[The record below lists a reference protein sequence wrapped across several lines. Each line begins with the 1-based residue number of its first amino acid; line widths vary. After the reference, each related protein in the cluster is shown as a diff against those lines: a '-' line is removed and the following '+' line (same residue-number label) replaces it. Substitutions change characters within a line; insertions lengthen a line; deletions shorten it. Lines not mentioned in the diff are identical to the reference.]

1 MSFEQSIRCLAKN
14 CKTAPYLAASVLKS
28 SCLSLFANRSDYCP
42 YLTARHCPTHWS
54 ILVCCCGPLTILFY
68 SILSWLPGKSLML
81 QVEADYLTSCNVW
94 RSSIGSIGA
103 STITWLIVWL
113 CVCIVCR
120 RHLKNIK
127 AKEPSCTHYIIIYF
141 NASVLYIVLCIMYI
155 YIYIFLFVHIYI
167 YIYTMYLPAMSQHL
181 PTSPSMVWSIGSSIP
196 DRPRYPS
203 EYRLVLDWFDQQC
216 LGKMFFRDAWDLVPC
231 FKHSRGHLVTLLP
244 VKGSLEAGN

>member
-28 SCLSLFANRSDYCP
+28 SCLSLLANRWDYCP

-81 QVEADYLTSCNVW
+81 QVEADGFWRHVIFE

-120 RHLKNIK
+120 RHLKKHKSKRTILY
-127 AKEPSCTHYIIIYF
+127 PWYIYIYPLYYQIIIYF

-155 YIYIFLFVHIYI
+155 YIYFYLYIYI
-167 YIYTMYLPAMSQHL
+167 YIPCICQLWANICQPHPQWS
-181 PTSPSMVWSIGSSIP
+181 VWSVGSSIP

-216 LGKMFFRDAWDLVPC
+216 LGRMFFREAWDLVPC
-231 FKHSRGHLVTLLP
+231 FKHSRG
-244 VKGSLEAGN
+244 

>member
-167 YIYTMYLPAMSQHL
+167 YIPCICQLWANICQPHPQWFGQSDLLSRIDQGIHPNIVWYWTGLINSVSARCFFGTLETWCPASNIAAV
-181 PTSPSMVWSIGSSIP
+181 TWSP
-196 DRPRYPS
+196 YF
-203 EYRLVLDWFDQQC
+203 L
-216 LGKMFFRDAWDLVPC
+216 
-231 FKHSRGHLVTLLP
+231 
-244 VKGSLEAGN
+244 